1 MNLNPSQWLDIGVIA
16 VAFIAAV
23 SGWRSG
29 ALGSLMSFVGV
40 ILGAVAGIM
49 LAPHVVANIEGSR
62 TKLFASLLLILVLV
76 VIGEVAGVVLGRA
89 MRGAIR
95 NRVLRT
101 GDSVVGVVLQV
112 AALLVAAW
120 LLSIPMQSS
129 NQPNISAAARES
141 KVLSQVDKYAPDQLR
156 KVPNDLSKLLDTSGL
171 PSVLQPFGK
180 TPIAAVDAP
189 DATLADGPVVRGSE
203 PSVVKIK
210 GIARS
215 CQKSLEG
222 TGFVIA
228 PHRVMSNAHVV
239 AGTNSVTVESAG
251 QTYDASVVSYDP
263 NADISI
269 LAVPDM
275 PAAPLVFASKPA
287 KTGDDAIVLGYPG
300 GGDYKAS
307 PARVREIIE
316 LKGPDIYRSITVT
329 REVYTVR
336 GSVLQGNSGGP
347 LIDTEGR
354 VLGVVFGAAIDDDD
368 TGFAL
373 TAKQVRD
380 QLAKADLAD
389 PVATGSCVSAA
400 EANRPTEQPV
410 NGPQSPVPGKTP

>member
-1 MNLNPSQWLDIGVIA
+1 
-16 VAFIAAV
+16 
-23 SGWRSG
+23 
-29 ALGSLMSFVGV
+29 
-40 ILGAVAGIM
+40 
-49 LAPHVVANIEGSR
+49 
-62 TKLFASLLLILVLV
+62 
-76 VIGEVAGVVLGRA
+76 
-89 MRGAIR
+89 
-95 NRVLRT
+95 
-101 GDSVVGVVLQV
+101 
-112 AALLVAAW
+112 
-120 LLSIPMQSS
+120 
-129 NQPNISAAARES
+129 
-141 KVLSQVDKYAPDQLR
+141 
-156 KVPNDLSKLLDTSGL
+156 
-171 PSVLQPFGK
+171 
-180 TPIAAVDAP
+180 
-189 DATLADGPVVRGSE
+189 
-203 PSVVKIK
+203 
-210 GIARS
+210 
-215 CQKSLEG
+215 
-222 TGFVIA
+222 
-228 PHRVMSNAHVV
+228 MSNAHVV

-410 NGPQSPVPGKTP
+410 NGPQSPVPGKAP